1 MQKYDDKRLKKM
13 KIAISSSGEA
23 LDSLVDPRF
32 GRCPFFMIAEVEN
45 KKIKN
50 SKAIKNTAML
60 QGGGAGITAAQII
73 GNEKVEV
80 VIAISFGPRAFG
92 VLSELDIEMYQGI
105 QGTVEENIQQLIDGK
120 LKKLETA
127 TGPMG
132 MNPTPEKGQGRK
144 GNM

>member
-1 MQKYDDKRLKKM
+1 M
-13 KIAISSSGEA
+13 KIAISSTGE
-23 LDSLVDPRF
+23 DINSPIDPKF
-32 GRCPFFMIAEVEN
+32 GRCPFFMLAEVED

-73 GNEKVEV
+73 GNEGADAI
-80 VIAISFGPRAFG
+80 IAVSFGPRAFG
-92 VLSELDIEMYQGI
+92 VLSELNIEMYQGI
-105 QGTVEENIQQLIDGK
+105 QGTVEENIQQFIEGK
-120 LKKLETA
+120 LKKIETA

-132 MNPTPEKGQGRK
+132 MGPKPGMGQGQGAGRGQGRK